1 MSSPLKV
8 RIRAVLKTAGCLQS
22 GAETLGDDSD
32 LHAAGLTSHATV
44 SLMLALEEAFDV
56 EFPTGFCGAGRFPA
70 STRLPR
76 HLPRSVCETRRH
88 DPVARRGPR
97 GWS

>member
-1 MSSPLKV
+1 MSSSLKV

-56 EFPTGFCGAGRFPA
+56 EFPD
-70 STRLPR
+70 RL
-76 HLPRSVCETRRH
+76 LRRRTFSSI
-88 DPVARRGPR
+88 DAIAEALAEIGVRDEAE
-97 GWS
+97 

>member
-8 RIRAVLKTAGCLQS
+8 RIRAVLKTAGCLQN

-56 EFPTGFCGAGRFPA
+56 EFPD
-70 STRLPR
+70 RL
-76 HLPRSVCETRRH
+76 LRRRTFSSI
-88 DPVARRGPR
+88 DAIAEALAEIGVRDEAA
-97 GWS
+97 

>member
-1 MSSPLKV
+1 MSSSLKV

-44 SLMLALEEAFDV
+44 SLMPALEEAFDV
-56 EFPTGFCGAGRFPA
+56 EFPD
-70 STRLPR
+70 RL
-76 HLPRSVCETRRH
+76 LRRRTFSSI
-88 DPVARRGPR
+88 DAIAEALAEIGVRDEAA
-97 GWS
+97 